1 MEKALS
7 YITNSPTPC
16 NRKNMKSDV
25 KRPSQ
30 GLWSIIKR
38 LEQVM
43 SSLWDSI
50 SSFQD
55 RTF

>member
-1 MEKALS
+1 MEKTLS

-16 NRKNMKSDV
+16 NRKNMKSDE

-30 GLWSIIKR
+30 GLWPVIKR

-55 RTF
+55 MTC